1 MIFLSN
7 LWKSLI
13 MVFYKNGVVWVNS
26 IPDRPALDV
35 VSAVFFLY
43 GLVILIKQYGR
54 TKSWEE
60 ISLLI
65 SIPILMLPSVL
76 SLAFPQENP
85 ALNRSGG
92 AIVPIFII
100 IGIGFYHFTKIILEN
115 KEKLISR
122 LIAGTI
128 TIVLLTISLFQNYDL
143 VFSKYANQFMAN
155 ALNTSEIGRV
165 ISQFVERGNSPDN
178 AFVIP
183 YPYWVDTR
191 LVGINA
197 GFPKKDYALWTEDL
211 KTTLDI
217 EGNKLFILMPQ
228 DRKALDT
235 LKLLYPE
242 AEEEFYYS
250 KISGKNFII
259 MSVKEIKNYFENH

>member
-1 MIFLSN
+1 
-7 LWKSLI
+7 
-13 MVFYKNGVVWVNS
+13 
-26 IPDRPALDV
+26 
-35 VSAVFFLY
+35 
-43 GLVILIKQYGR
+43 
-54 TKSWEE
+54 
-60 ISLLI
+60 
-65 SIPILMLPSVL
+65 
-76 SLAFPQENP
+76 
-85 ALNRSGG
+85 
-92 AIVPIFII
+92 
-100 IGIGFYHFTKIILEN
+100 
-115 KEKLISR
+115 
-122 LIAGTI
+122 
-128 TIVLLTISLFQNYDL
+128 
-143 VFSKYANQFMAN
+143 MAN
-155 ALNTSEIGRV
+155 ALNTSEIGSV
-165 ISQFVERGNSPDN
+165 ISQFVDKGNSPDN

-259 MSVKEIKNYFENH
+259 ISVEK

>member
-13 MVFYKNGVVWVNS
+13 MVFYKNGLVWVNS

-35 VSAVFFLY
+35 LSAVFFLY
-43 GLVILIKQYGR
+43 GMVILIKQYGR
-54 TKSWEE
+54 SKSWEE

-100 IGIGFYHFTKIILEN
+100 IGIGFYHFTKKIQEN
-115 KEKLISR
+115 NEKVLKKLISGSII
-122 LIAGTI
+122 LA
-128 TIVLLTISLFQNYDL
+128 LLLISLIQNYDL
-143 VFSKYANQFMAN
+143 VFTKYANQFMAN

-165 ISQFVERGNSPDN
+165 INQFAERGNSLNN

-211 KTTLDI
+211 INTLEI
-217 EGNKLFILMPQ
+217 KGNKLFILMPQ

-242 AEEEFYYS
+242 AEEEFFYS
-250 KISGKNFII
+250 KIPGKNFII
-259 MSVKEIKNYFENH
+259 MSVKM

>member
-1 MIFLSN
+1 
-7 LWKSLI
+7 
-13 MVFYKNGVVWVNS
+13 
-26 IPDRPALDV
+26 LDV
-35 VSAVFFLY
+35 VSAVFFLN
-43 GLVILIKQYGR
+43 GLVILVKQIR
-54 TKSWEE
+54 KTKSWEE

-100 IGIGFYHFTKIILEN
+100 IGLGLYHFTKINLEN
-115 KEKLISR
+115 NEKIISKV
-122 LIAGTI
+122 IAGTAI
-128 TIVLLTISLFQNYDL
+128 FGLIIISLFQNYDL
-143 VFSKYANQFMAN
+143 VFSKYADQFMAN
-155 ALNTSEIGRV
+155 ALNTSEIGGV
-165 ISQFVERGNSPDN
+165 ISHFVERGNSPNN

-197 GFPKKDYALWTEDL
+197 GFPRKDYALSVEDL
-211 KTTLDI
+211 KSTLDI
-217 EGNKLFILMPQ
+217 EGNKLFILIPQ
-228 DRKALDT
+228 DRKALDK
-235 LKLLYPE
+235 LKLLYPD
-242 AEEEFYYS
+242 AEEEIYYS

-259 MSVKEIKNYFENH
+259 LSVKM